1 MVLAMSR
8 PWKHPAIGINHEM
21 APERFSFYALDEND
35 GGVIEE
41 SRPEIPAEGG
51 FALRRQTRR
60 IPVNFA
66 ETGRAKRLLMRSDIQ
81 IKSAAKKSAVKKKA
95 PVAKQTAAK
104 RPKRLA
110 KKAS

>member
-1 MVLAMSR
+1 MVLAVSR

-81 IKSAAKKSAVKKKA
+81 IKSAVKKKA

-104 RPKRLA
+104 RPKRPA